1 MRSMT
6 ADADAPRG
14 PIGFAATEV
23 RIDEPTRSA
32 RLKWVV
38 VVNADIPVGLAANA
52 VACVAASSGQ
62 AVTGLIGPGGRDAS
76 GFEHP
81 GLPWAGCALLSA
93 DGAALGALWA
103 KAALREDVL
112 VVDMPAAAQ
121 DTRVYREYLDAL
133 STTPADD
140 LVLYALSLVG
150 PRNAVDRLVGKLPLL
165 A

>member
-1 MRSMT
+1 MTTSRS
-6 ADADAPRG
+6 A
-14 PIGFAATEV
+14 IGFEASEV
-23 RIDEPTRSA
+23 RIDESTRSA

-38 VVNADIPVGLAANA
+38 VVNADLPAGLAANA

-76 GFEHP
+76 GLEHP
-81 GLPWAGCALLSA
+81 GLPWAGCAVLSA
-93 DGAALGALWA
+93 DGTPLRALRA

-121 DTRVYREYLDAL
+121 DTRVYQEYLDAL
-133 STTPADD
+133 GATRADD

-165 A
+165 T